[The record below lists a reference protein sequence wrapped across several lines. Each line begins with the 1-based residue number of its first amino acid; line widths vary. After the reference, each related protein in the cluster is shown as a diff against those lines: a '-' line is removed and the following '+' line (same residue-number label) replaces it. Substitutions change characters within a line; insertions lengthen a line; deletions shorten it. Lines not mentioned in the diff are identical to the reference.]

1 VTSIRFTFL
10 IGLCCTGAVT
20 AQTWEQSSW
29 RSITYYRSN
38 FVSAAALEGQ
48 LHVAAVDSYE
58 VYFNG
63 VLLGGDSLGTRM
75 QAYAVQV
82 QDGSSGNDLAVKVVN
97 HGGGTGNGL
106 IAAVA
111 TDEYRIET
119 TTNQVVQRWYWTAGE
134 QQGLEWTTADPEDDP
149 AWQTVQ
155 QGWVER
161 DRIQDLLD
169 AEIEIVSGFLSG
181 IDAGARQGSLVL
193 SQIRG
198 QNLALDKP
206 GNRLEVVDGKLNTS
220 WDPPTTALNYS
231 ASVDLQ
237 VRRNVSSVRVITRG
251 SNPGQ
256 LEENSLRGY
265 SVQVSD
271 DRVRWTEVG
280 VIHDI
285 EKFDWTEV
293 RFTPVWTRYVRI
305 VIVDI
310 NSVSPPKVAEVEIY
324 GDGYTDEGTYL
335 SEPLSLGAPDQA
347 KNFGRVRWD
356 AEVPERTDL
365 FVQFRTGTSPADF
378 EDPERGWSTPL
389 PGGDVWFPAS
399 EPGAWLQYRVAMESR
414 DQRRTPAL
422 HSIEL
427 DYTTAEI
434 AVSGAHSRVS
444 PNRVSMGADTLFVCT
459 LDLVFA
465 PGDAGIE
472 RLRIDVPSEAR
483 LVDDGQLQGILAD
496 WTSTQDALELTF
508 SEPVRDIDQLLI
520 PFRAR
525 SHANS
530 HEFRVFLFS
539 PGSDNPVNV
548 AESVGLDETT
558 GDPFSWAVVPT
569 TSRKDALSSVRANPS
584 VFTPNGDDINDDTVI
599 EFILSKVDTPRDLGM
614 SIFDLRGALVRDL
627 KPAPL
632 AAGVYL
638 RLGPRG
644 LQGVVPGHWDGRD
657 DEGRLVPPG
666 NYIYRVQVEL
676 DAGSETATGVVG
688 VVY

>member
-1 VTSIRFTFL
+1 MSIRFISL
-10 IGLCCTGAVT
+10 IVLCCTAAAT

-29 RSITYYRSN
+29 RSTTYFRSN
-38 FVSAAALEGQ
+38 FVSDAALEGQ

-82 QDGSSGNDLAVKVVN
+82 EEGRSGNDIAVKVVN
-97 HGGGTGNGL
+97 RGGGAGNGL
-106 IAAVA
+106 IAAVV

-119 TTNQVVQRWYWTAGE
+119 TTNQVVQGWYWTAAE
-134 QQGLEWTTADPEDDP
+134 QQGLEWTTVDLEDDP
-149 AWQTVQ
+149 AWQSVQ
-155 QGWVER
+155 QGSAER
-161 DRIQDLLD
+161 SRIQDLLD
-169 AEIEIVSGFLSG
+169 PEIEIVAGFLSG
-181 IDAGARQGSLVL
+181 IDVGARQGSLIL

-198 QNLALDKP
+198 RNLALDKP
-206 GNRLEVVDGKLNTS
+206 SNRVEVVDGKLNTS
-220 WDPPTTALNYS
+220 WDPPTSALNYS
-231 ASVDLQ
+231 AWVDLQ
-237 VRRNVSSVRVITRG
+237 IRRNVGSVRVITRG
-251 SNPGQ
+251 NNPGQ

-285 EKFDWTEV
+285 DKFDWTEV
-293 RFTPVWTRYVRI
+293 SFTPVWTRYVRV

-310 NSVSPPKVAEVEIY
+310 NSVSPPKVAEVEVY
-324 GDGYTDEGTYL
+324 GDGFTDEGTYL
-335 SEPLSLGAPDQA
+335 SEPLSLGAPGEA
-347 KNFGRVRWD
+347 KNFGRVRWE
-356 AEVPERTDL
+356 AEVPTRTDL
-365 FVQFRTGTSPADF
+365 FVQFRTGNSVQDF

-389 PGGDVWFPAS
+389 SSGDVWFPAA
-399 EPGAWLQYRVAMESR
+399 EPGAWLQYRVDLESR

-422 HSIEL
+422 HSIGLE
-427 DYTTAEI
+427 YTTDGI

-444 PNRVSMGADTLFVCT
+444 PNRVSMGADTLFLCT
-459 LDLVFA
+459 LDLAFS

-472 RLRIDVPSEAR
+472 RLRVAVPSEAR
-483 LVDDGQLQGILAD
+483 LAADGQLQGILAD

-548 AESVGLDETT
+548 GESVGLDEST
-558 GDPFSWAVVPT
+558 GELFSWAVVPT
-569 TSRKDALSSVRANPS
+569 TSPEGALSSVRASPS

-614 SIFDLRGALVRDL
+614 RIYDLRGTLVRDL
-627 KPAPL
+627 KPSPV

-638 RLGPRG
+638 RLTGSG
-644 LQGVVPGHWDGRD
+644 ALGIVPGHWDGRD

-676 DAGSETATGVVG
+676 DAGNETATGVVG

>member
-1 VTSIRFTFL
+1 MSIRL
-10 IGLCCTGAVT
+10 ISLIVLCCTAAAT

-29 RSITYYRSN
+29 RSTTYYRSN
-38 FVSAAALEGQ
+38 FVSDAPLEGQ

-75 QAYAVQV
+75 QAYAIEV
-82 QDGSSGNDLAVKVVN
+82 QDGKSGNDIAVKVVN
-97 HGGGTGNGL
+97 RGGGGGNGL
-106 IAAVA
+106 IAAVV

-119 TTNQVVQRWYWTAGE
+119 TTNQVVQGWYWTAAE
-134 QQGLEWTTADPEDDP
+134 QQGLEWTTADPEDDA

-155 QGWVER
+155 QGSVER
-161 DRIQDLLD
+161 GPIQDLLD
-169 AEIEIVSGFLSG
+169 PEIEVVSGFEAG
-181 IDAGARQGSLVL
+181 IDVGARQGSLVL

-198 QNLALDKP
+198 RNLALDKP
-206 GNRLEVVDGKLNTS
+206 GNRKEVVDGKLNTS
-220 WDPPTTALNYS
+220 WDPPTSALNYS

-237 VRRNVSSVRVITRG
+237 VRRNVSSVRVVTRG

-271 DRVRWTEVG
+271 DQVRWTEVG

-310 NSVSPPKVAEVEIY
+310 NSVSPPKVAEVEVY

-335 SEPLSLGAPDQA
+335 SEPLSLGAPGRA

-356 AEVPERTDL
+356 AEVPVRTDL
-365 FVQFRTGTSPADF
+365 FVQFRTGNSAEDF
-378 EDPERGWSTPL
+378 EDPGRGWSSPL
-389 PGGDVWFPAS
+389 SSGDVWFPAS
-399 EPGAWLQYRVAMESR
+399 EPGAWLQYRVSLESR

-422 HSIEL
+422 HSLEL
-427 DYTTAEI
+427 DYTTEEL
-434 AVSGAHSRVS
+434 AVSGAHSRVT

-459 LDLVFA
+459 LHLAFA
-465 PGDAGIE
+465 PEDAGIE
-472 RLRIDVPSEAR
+472 RLLIAVPSEAR
-483 LVDDGQLQGILAD
+483 LVDDGRLQGILAD
-496 WTSTQDALELTF
+496 WTSTQDALELAF
-508 SEPVRDIDQLLI
+508 SEPLRDVDQLRI

-530 HEFRVFLFS
+530 HEFRMFLFS

-548 AESVGLDETT
+548 AESVGMDEST
-558 GDPFSWAVVPT
+558 GELFSWAVVPT
-569 TSRKDALSSVRANPS
+569 TSPDDALSSVRANPS

-599 EFILSKVDTPRDLGM
+599 ELILSKVDTPRDLGVR
-614 SIFDLRGALVRDL
+614 IFDLRGTLVRDL

-638 RLGPRG
+638 RLVSGARG
-644 LQGVVPGHWDGRD
+644 IVPGYWDGRD

-676 DAGSETATGVVG
+676 DAGTETATGVVG